1 MKRHRYHG
9 RGSLA
14 SLVNKGNA
22 ECGRFARLDA
32 GHEDLLLLS
41 CGAVGQPSISGSD
54 GISVERWKAW
64 SGDPIVDPRT
74 TEASD
79 GYLTTSSAEA

>member
-14 SLVNKGNA
+14 RVVNKGNG
-22 ECGRFARLDA
+22 ECGRLARLGA
-32 GHEDLLLLS
+32 GHEGLLLRT
-41 CGAVGQPSISGSD
+41 AVGQPSISGSD

-79 GYLTTSSAEA
+79 GS

>member
-1 MKRHRYHG
+1 MWSVREIR
-9 RGSLA
+9 RGARMFIA
-14 SLVNKGNA
+14 S
-22 ECGRFARLDA
+22 
-32 GHEDLLLLS
+32 S

-79 GYLTTSSAEA
+79 GS